1 MGEMDDYLTRKRD
14 QLGLDRADQLV
25 DIQAVLDS
33 WYPGKT
39 RAKSLNKG
47 VLQIVTPSSV
57 VASEL
62 RMRQV
67 ELVASLEGVQTLKLT
82 IA

>member
-57 VASEL
+57 MASEL

-67 ELVASLEGVQTLKLT
+67 ELVAKLQDVSS
-82 IA
+82 IKIGIE

>member
-1 MGEMDDYLTRKRD
+1 MADMDDYLARKRD

-25 DIQAVLDS
+25 EIQALLDT
-33 WYPGKT
+33 WYPNQT

-67 ELVASLEGVQTLKLT
+67 ELVAAITGVNTLK
-82 IA
+82 IGIE

>member
-14 QLGLDRADQLV
+14 QLGLDRADQLF

-57 VASEL
+57 MASEL

-67 ELVASLEGVQTLKLT
+67 ELVAKLQDVSS
-82 IA
+82 IKIGIE